1 MTELQFL
8 EVWMSSS
15 TDYIFSRL
23 LPLEQYIRINSSIM
37 EEFRN
42 LNILID

>member
-8 EVWMSSS
+8 DVWMSSS
-15 TDYIFSRL
+15 TDYLFSIL
-23 LPLEQYIRINSSIM
+23 LPIEQYSHIYSSMM